1 MFKKIVPVCLLLTA
15 IPSLL
20 IAQVNFPDPSPA
32 QTIRQDFAMSYI
44 ELKYGRP
51 GAKGRKMIGHVE
63 PYDSVWRAGANWPT
77 KIIFRDAVEIGGTK
91 VDTGTYVLYLIP
103 TKNNW
108 TFILNRGL
116 ENWGSDGYKA
126 NQDVLRFSVKPETT
140 KDFRETLSYEFN
152 AITGQSCEL
161 AISWENWK
169 LRVPI
174 VALIK
179 DKLRGQIEAS
189 LQSNAPAYW
198 FAAQFYYEYDKDNNK
213 ALEMISKAIDANEKR
228 GTKPYWQYHYKAK
241 ILKDLG
247 RKQEATEMAS
257 LSAKYAK
264 EHGNRNN
271 YIKLNEELIK
281 SMK

>member
-1 MFKKIVPVCLLLTA
+1 MLKHIFPVCFLMIVVPAALK
-15 IPSLL
+15 
-20 IAQVNFPDPSPA
+20 AQVNFPDPSPA

-77 KIIFRDAVEIGGTK
+77 KITFKDVVEIGGTK
-91 VDTGTYVLYLIP
+91 VDTGTYVLYLVP

-126 NQDVLRFSVKPETT
+126 DKDVLRYSVKPEIT
-140 KDFRETLSYEFN
+140 KEFRETLSYEFN
-152 AITGQSCEL
+152 AVSGQSCEL

-169 LRVPI
+169 LKIPI
-174 VALIK
+174 TALIK
-179 DKLRGQIEAS
+179 EKLRAQIEANQ
-189 LQSNAPAYW
+189 QSSTPNNW

-213 ALEMISKAIDANEKR
+213 ALEMISKAIEANEKR
-228 GTKPYWQYHYKAK
+228 GTKPYWQYFYKAR

-247 RKQEATEMAS
+247 RKQEAIEMAN
-257 LSAKYAK
+257 LTAKYAK
-264 EHGNRNN
+264 EHGNRSN
-271 YIKLNEELIK
+271 YIKQSEELIG